1 MKLFGFDLASLFK
14 APVVTEEPE
23 IPDPQTPMP
32 VEYNEV
38 DTSCTVKP
46 EEPMVQPPP
55 VIPEVPNMHQKM
67 YEMSTTTPTTT
78 ELNPLPPVGGSE
90 NFLGGSEN
98 LG

>member
-1 MKLFGFDLASLFK
+1 
-14 APVVTEEPE
+14 
-23 IPDPQTPMP
+23 
-32 VEYNEV
+32 
-38 DTSCTVKP
+38 
-46 EEPMVQPPP
+46 MVQPPP